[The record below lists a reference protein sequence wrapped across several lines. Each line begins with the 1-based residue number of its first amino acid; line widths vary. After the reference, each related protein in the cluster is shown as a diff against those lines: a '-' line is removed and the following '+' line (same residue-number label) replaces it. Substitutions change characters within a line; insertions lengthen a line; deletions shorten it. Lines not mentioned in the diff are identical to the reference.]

1 MKLTCDADKG
11 TSFSVEQVPRSTY
24 LKNGPEQKIKAL
36 RKHGKAVPQSLIEAA
51 QNRAS
56 NTVVAAAA
64 ASGSVPATPNDE
76 YDSAYLS
83 PVTVGS
89 TTVHLDFDTGS
100 SDL

>member
-1 MKLTCDADKG
+1 VVDKG
-11 TSFSVEQVPRSTY
+11 TSFSVEQVPRSLY

-36 RKHGKAVPQSLIEAA
+36 RKHGKAIPQSLVEAA

-64 ASGSVPATPNDE
+64 AASGSVPAAPNDE

-83 PVTVGS
+83 PVTIGT

>member
-1 MKLTCDADKG
+1 VITDKG
-11 TSFSVEQVPRSTY
+11 NSFSVEQVPRSTY

-36 RKHGKAVPQSLIEAA
+36 RKHGKAVPQSLVEAA

-64 ASGSVPATPNDE
+64 ASGSVPAAPNDA

-83 PVTVGS
+83 PVTIGS

-100 SDL
+100 ADL